1 MNSIDL
7 RCLEKM
13 FVDTRFSQ
21 QRARQSNLTKL
32 TRNHKILGGAKR
44 LQQFNGARKNGCDRA
59 KTCDAQTIVR
69 RNFESIPDV
78 RRSCRAGILGP
89 EC

>member
-44 LQQFNGARKNGCDRA
+44 LQQFNGARKNGHDCVQTLAINQSFGGTLNRA
-59 KTCDAQTIVR
+59 MT
-69 RNFESIPDV
+69 
-78 RRSCRAGILGP
+78 
-89 EC
+89 